1 MLPRVKRS
9 SLFRPNVNDE
19 EGLSVALAEGEE
31 KLSHNQIVLKNESA
45 ESFHP
50 VHERD

>member
-1 MLPRVKRS
+1 MLSRVKRS
-9 SLFRPNVNDE
+9 SLFRPNVSD

-45 ESFHP
+45 ESIHP